1 MKYNSTYYDK
11 YASIYN
17 FTRKFFLFGKPA
29 ILELISNH
37 ENVNS
42 ITEIGCGTGE
52 ILNNLYNVNS
62 NLKLTGFDLSESML
76 KIAKKQN
83 EQIEYIKS
91 DIFEIKE
98 INSEIIILSYFITL
112 FDDSEKILNHL
123 KKIINPN
130 SKIYILDFYS
140 FDNYVYKYFMKKQG
154 VKSMENLEINLD
166 KYLDLLEIHKFKSL
180 YKLWTYS
187 ISIYQ
192 IKN

>member
-17 FTRKFFLFGKPA
+17 FTRKFFLFGKPTL
-29 ILELISNH
+29 LELISNQ

-42 ITEIGCGTGE
+42 ISEIGCGTGE

-62 NLKLTGFDLSESML
+62 NLKLTGYDLSESML
-76 KIAKKQN
+76 KIAKKKN
-83 EQIEYIKS
+83 KQIEYIKS
-91 DIFEIKE
+91 DIFEIKK
-98 INSEIIILSYFITL
+98 INSDIIILSYFITL
-112 FDDSEKILNHL
+112 FDDCEEILNHI

-140 FDNYVYKYFMKKQG
+140 FDNYVYNYFMKKQG
-154 VKSMENLEINLD
+154 VKSIENLEINLD
-166 KYLDLLEIHKFKSL
+166 KYFNLLEIHKFKSL

>member
-17 FTRKFFLFGKPA
+17 FTRKFFLFGKPTL
-29 ILELISNH
+29 LELISNQ

-42 ITEIGCGTGE
+42 ISEIGCGTGE

-62 NLKLTGFDLSESML
+62 KLKLTGYDLSESML
-76 KIAKKQN
+76 KIAEMQN

-91 DIFEIKE
+91 DIFDIKE
-98 INSEIIILSYFITL
+98 IKSDIIILSYFITL
-112 FDDSEKILNHL
+112 FDDCEEILNHI

-130 SKIYILDFYS
+130 SKIYMLDFYS
-140 FDNYVYKYFMKKQG
+140 FDNYVYNYFMKKQG
-154 VKSMENLEINLD
+154 VKSIENLEINLN
-166 KYLDLLEIHKFKSL
+166 KYFNLLEIRKFKSI
-180 YKLWTYS
+180 YKLWTYC